1 MIESEAR
8 SPTATARGGRTGQ
21 ARRAAAR
28 STSHSRSVDS
38 LNTDSGGN
46 LTDIFIFQ
54 SSGGGV
60 RGRLGP
66 PKKNRGGINLRNV
79 GFDEDDDGDMSS
91 QGSSRGGYQSGRAR
105 PAGRGMFKPRG
116 GRGGRGRGGIS
127 GAQMALRRAV
137 APPTA
142 GWHKVT

>member
-1 MIESEAR
+1 MGANFKKI
-8 SPTATARGGRTGQ
+8 
-21 ARRAAAR
+21 
-28 STSHSRSVDS
+28 
-38 LNTDSGGN
+38 
-46 LTDIFIFQ
+46 IFVFQ
-54 SSGGGV
+54 SSGGGGV

-79 GFDEDDDGDMSS
+79 GFDEDDDNDMSS

-105 PAGRGMFKPRG
+105 PVGRGMYKPR

>member
-1 MIESEAR
+1 
-8 SPTATARGGRTGQ
+8 
-21 ARRAAAR
+21 
-28 STSHSRSVDS
+28 
-38 LNTDSGGN
+38 
-46 LTDIFIFQ
+46 
-54 SSGGGV
+54 
-60 RGRLGP
+60 
-66 PKKNRGGINLRNV
+66 
-79 GFDEDDDGDMSS
+79 MSS